1 MGILGKVED
10 FFSLFAIVNRE
21 EKAIERP
28 AFLLDCMVVIL
39 HRRGVRLMGEEIKTF
54 LIVRQ
59 VFPEKGIRIG
69 SVRGRSRSLV
79 CRLLRRA
86 GSRLCRPSGRRCR
99 CDCTRQSLSRTACN
113 RLLSRMAALVRL
125 RC

>member
-28 AFLLDCMVVIL
+28 AFLLDCMVVML
-39 HRRGVRLMGEEIKTF
+39 HRGGVRLMGEEIKTF

-59 VFPEKGIRIG
+59 VFAEKGIRIG

-79 CRLLRRA
+79 RRLRSRS
-86 GSRLCRPSGRRCR
+86 GSRLWRRARWRAWR
-99 CDCTRQSLSRTACN
+99 CW
-113 RLLSRMAALVRL
+113 
-125 RC
+125 